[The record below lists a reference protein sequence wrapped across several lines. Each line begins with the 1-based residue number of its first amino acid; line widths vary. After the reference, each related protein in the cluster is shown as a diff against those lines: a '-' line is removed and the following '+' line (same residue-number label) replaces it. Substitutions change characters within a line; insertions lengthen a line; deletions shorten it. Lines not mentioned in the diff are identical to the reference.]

1 MRLIW
6 QGLHAKLSTSIDTL
20 GAAKHFEAAKR
31 ECPEIRRFT
40 DPAAALDF
48 LHARDGDPE
57 AKDRILAAFVEIAQ
71 SSGSGAEF
79 AMTML
84 WLALWPALDAVYR
97 RLSRHFRDAPE
108 DLVSEMTEQ
117 FTVAV
122 RRADMMRIRRVA
134 ATLVR
139 NAERNVRARL
149 RQAWQEQSRIVPLC
163 DGEGRDEPDEF
174 EGRLGSEMPG
184 RSFFGLPEGID
195 FDREVHLIREELLR
209 LVGNR
214 ADLVVAVVIL
224 GEPQNEI
231 AARLGISEAAGRK
244 RVQRTL
250 KQLREAYAFA

>member
-1 MRLIW
+1 
-6 QGLHAKLSTSIDTL
+6 
-20 GAAKHFEAAKR
+20 
-31 ECPEIRRFT
+31 
-40 DPAAALDF
+40 
-48 LHARDGDPE
+48 
-57 AKDRILAAFVEIAQ
+57 
-71 SSGSGAEF
+71 
-79 AMTML
+79 MTVL

-117 FTVAV
+117 FTIAA
-122 RRADMMRIRRVA
+122 RRADMGRIQRVA

-149 RQAWQEQSRIVPLC
+149 RQTWRERRRLVPSCDEQGP
-163 DGEGRDEPDEF
+163 DDRDEM
-174 EGRLGSEMPG
+174 EGGVGNGASGLSPL
-184 RSFFGLPEGID
+184 GLPTGIG
-195 FDREVHLIREELLR
+195 FHREVHLIREELLR

-250 KQLREAYAFA
+250 KRLREAYAFA